1 MKDSSHSEETQ
12 KTYSHDDRRWTVLSS
27 KYLWK
32 RPWLTVRLEH
42 VRLANGLEAPEYY
55 ILEYPDWVNV
65 IAITKEG
72 EMVMIRQYRHGLDR
86 CDYELCA
93 GVIEEGEEPEAA
105 ARRELLE
112 ETGFGGG
119 EWTKFAQLAPNPSTQ
134 TNWVHSFLA
143 VGVERVDRQHLDGA
157 EDISVHLLSREQ
169 VLALLRDGEI
179 IQALMA
185 APLWKYFAT
194 SGLL

>member
-1 MKDSSHSEETQ
+1 MNDSLHSE
-12 KTYSHDDRRWTVLSS
+12 KPIAGGHDDRKWTVLSS

-32 RPWLTVRLEH
+32 RPWLTVRQEH
-42 VRLANGLEAPEYY
+42 VRLANGLEAPEFY

-72 EMVMIRQYRHGLDR
+72 EMVMIRQYRHGVDR

-93 GVIEEGEEPEAA
+93 GVIEPDEDPEAA

-119 EWTKFAQLAPNPSTQ
+119 E
-134 TNWVHSFLA
+134 
-143 VGVERVDRQHLDGA
+143 DRQTRA
-157 EDISVHLLSREQ
+157 ESFDSDQLV
-169 VLALLRDGEI
+169 AL
-179 IQALMA
+179 
-185 APLWKYFAT
+185 FSC
-194 SGLL
+194 SGG

>member
-1 MKDSSHSEETQ
+1 MKDSLHNETPD
-12 KTYSHDDRRWTVLSS
+12 TDIHDDRRWTVLSS

-42 VRLANGLEAPEYY
+42 VRLANGLEAPEFY
-55 ILEYPDWVNV
+55 ILEYSDWVNV

-72 EMVMIRQYRHGLDR
+72 EMVMIRQYRHGVDR

-93 GVIEEGEEPEAA
+93 GVIEPGEAPEAA

-119 EWTKFAQLAPNPSTQ
+119 ECSQIAKLAPNPSTQ
-134 TNWVHSFLA
+134 TNWSHSFLA
-143 VGVERVDRQHLDGA
+143 VGVERIDSQHLDGA
-157 EDISVHLLSREQ
+157 EDISVHLMSREQ
-169 VLALLRDGEI
+169 VLELLRSGEI

-185 APLWKYFAT
+185 APLWKYFAN

>member
-1 MKDSSHSEETQ
+1 MNDSLHSE
-12 KTYSHDDRRWTVLSS
+12 KPIAGGHDDRKWTVLSS

-32 RPWLTVRLEH
+32 RPWLTVRQEH
-42 VRLANGLEAPEYY
+42 VRLANGLEAPEFY
-55 ILEYPDWVNV
+55 ILEYPDWGNV

-72 EMVMIRQYRHGLDR
+72 ERVMIRHDRPGVYRGES
-86 CDYELCA
+86 ELCA
-93 GVIEEGEEPEAA
+93 GVIEPDEDPESA

-119 EWTKFAQLAPNPSTQ
+119 EWTKIARLAPNPSTQ
-134 TNWVHSFLA
+134 TNWSHSFLA
-143 VGVERVDRQHLDGA
+143 LGVERLDNQHLDGA
-157 EDISVHLLSREQ
+157 EDISVHLMKRED
-169 VLALLRDGEI
+169 VLELLRSGEI

-194 SGLL
+194 TGML

>member
-1 MKDSSHSEETQ
+1 MNDLQKREQSCDRET
-12 KTYSHDDRRWTVLSS
+12 DDRKWTVLSS

-42 VRLANGLEAPEYY
+42 VRLANGREAPEFY

-72 EMVMIRQYRHGLDR
+72 EMVMIRQYRHGVGR

-93 GVIEEGEEPEAA
+93 GVIEEGEDPEAA
-105 ARRELLE
+105 ARRELFE

-119 EWTKFAQLAPNPSTQ
+119 EWIKIAQLAPNPSTQ
-134 TNWVHSFLA
+134 TNWTHSFLA
-143 VGVERVDRQHLDGA
+143 VGVEKIDTQHLDGA
-157 EDISVHLLSREQ
+157 EDISVHIMSREH
-169 VLALLRDGEI
+169 VLEMLRNGDI

-194 SGLL
+194 TGML

>member
-1 MKDSSHSEETQ
+1 MNDLQ
-12 KTYSHDDRRWTVLSS
+12 KREQSCDRKTDDRKWMVLSS

-42 VRLANGLEAPEYY
+42 VRLANGREAPEFY

-72 EMVMIRQYRHGLDR
+72 EMVMIQQYRHGVGR

-93 GVIEEGEEPEAA
+93 GVIEEGEDPEAA
-105 ARRELLE
+105 ARRELFE

-119 EWTKFAQLAPNPSTQ
+119 EWIKIAQLAPNPSTQ
-134 TNWVHSFLA
+134 TNWTHSFLA
-143 VGVERVDRQHLDGA
+143 VGVEKIDTQHLDGA
-157 EDISVHLLSREQ
+157 EDISVHIMSREH
-169 VLALLRDGEI
+169 VLEMLRNGDI

-194 SGLL
+194 TGML